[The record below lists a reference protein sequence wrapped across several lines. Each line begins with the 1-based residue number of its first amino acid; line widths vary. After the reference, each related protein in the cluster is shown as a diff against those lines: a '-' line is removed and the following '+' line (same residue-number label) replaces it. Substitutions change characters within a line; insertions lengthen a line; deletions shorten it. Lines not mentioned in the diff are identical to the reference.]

1 MNTFKIRASYGQT
14 GNNGIGLYDTYG
26 AFATDQYSGHSTL
39 LPSVMQNAGMKWETT
54 TQLDIG
60 LDLGFFND
68 RLRFIFDYYNKVTD
82 NMLFSITLPD
92 TGSLSSVK
100 ANVGKA
106 RFYGFEAQLSS
117 VNIQKKNFT
126 WTTDITYA
134 YNRNRVLSLPDE
146 YKYTDINGKT
156 AWRIGGY
163 TMSESGYRFGG
174 TAVGESL
181 GRIYG
186 YKISHII
193 QTESEANAAL
203 YDSQSHGY
211 RRSDGQSI
219 TGRKD
224 AGDYEWCNRPGS
236 KRLAD
241 GREQI
246 DAEDMYYLGN
256 VMPHSVGGIN
266 NTFRYKGLTVQIY
279 FDFAIGHS
287 IYNYMKSRFFQ
298 NTLGNSNSNLDK
310 LVYDCWKYPGDK
322 AKYARFFPN
331 DPDFGNR
338 NFSRI
343 SDFNVER
350 GDYLCLRDVSIFY
363 DLPERWTRKIG
374 IKKITVGITGNTLF
388 YWTGVSGSINPET
401 GMGTGSGD
409 SMYTSVSTGAN
420 DNSSI
425 APPTRKVLFNVKI
438 TF

>member
-1 MNTFKIRASYGQT
+1 
-14 GNNGIGLYDTYG
+14 
-26 AFATDQYSGHSTL
+26 
-39 LPSVMQNAGMKWETT
+39 
-54 TQLDIG
+54 
-60 LDLGFFND
+60 
-68 RLRFIFDYYNKVTD
+68 
-82 NMLFSITLPD
+82 
-92 TGSLSSVK
+92 
-100 ANVGKA
+100 
-106 RFYGFEAQLSS
+106 
-117 VNIQKKNFT
+117 
-126 WTTDITYA
+126 
-134 YNRNRVLSLPDE
+134 
-146 YKYTDINGKT
+146 
-156 AWRIGGY
+156 
-163 TMSESGYRFGG
+163 
-174 TAVGESL
+174 
-181 GRIYG
+181 
-186 YKISHII
+186 
-193 QTESEANAAL
+193 
-203 YDSQSHGY
+203 
-211 RRSDGQSI
+211 
-219 TGRKD
+219 
-224 AGDYEWCNRPGS
+224 
-236 KRLAD
+236 
-241 GREQI
+241 
-246 DAEDMYYLGN
+246 
-256 VMPHSVGGIN
+256 MPHAVRGIN

-287 IYNYMKSRFFQ
+287 IYNYMKSRFSQ